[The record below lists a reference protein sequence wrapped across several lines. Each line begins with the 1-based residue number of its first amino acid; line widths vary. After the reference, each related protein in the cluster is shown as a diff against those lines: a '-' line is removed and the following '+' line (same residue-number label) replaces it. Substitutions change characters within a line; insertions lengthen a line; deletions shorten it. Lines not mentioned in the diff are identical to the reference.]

1 MAIIQF
7 QVCFLFSFC
16 SLSVHD
22 TTVKNRHGM
31 VLIHQFGHPCFFS
44 WLCPQIHPC
53 FVRRYTSQCMLD
65 CSSSKVGWHLR
76 EAEVKIKTCGILFRG
91 MHQMLC
97 GIKTPFSIRDLFQ
110 FFPHLFIY
118 FCQIADRRPIES
130 QCLANRDI
138 LFSYFYAIAG
148 YCLHLFS
155 SNKSFL
161 LSGFFLFPFVLRCK
175 QADGYGPVSPPLPGS
190 EIYILLQD
198 PVTILYILYR
208 FHFLKPFFCILY
220 TRQDDTAKNSCKFCP
235 NGTPILKLAVHPF

>member
-1 MAIIQF
+1 MASSGSGSQN
-7 QVCFLFSFC
+7 QNVQ
-16 SLSVHD
+16 D
-22 TTVKNRHGM
+22 
-31 VLIHQFGHPCFFS
+31 FFRS
-44 WLCPQIHPC
+44 
-53 FVRRYTSQCMLD
+53 
-65 CSSSKVGWHLR
+65 
-76 EAEVKIKTCGILFRG
+76 

-130 QCLANRDI
+130 QCLADRDI
-138 LFSYFYAIAG
+138 LFSCFYAIAG

-155 SNKSFL
+155 SNKPFL

-198 PVTILYILYR
+198 PVTFLYILYR
-208 FHFLKPFFCILY
+208 FHFLKPFSVFCTPDKMILQ
-220 TRQDDTAKNSCKFCP
+220 RTAISP
-235 NGTPILKLAVHPF
+235 TI

>member
-1 MAIIQF
+1 
-7 QVCFLFSFC
+7 
-16 SLSVHD
+16 
-22 TTVKNRHGM
+22 
-31 VLIHQFGHPCFFS
+31 
-44 WLCPQIHPC
+44 
-53 FVRRYTSQCMLD
+53 
-65 CSSSKVGWHLR
+65 
-76 EAEVKIKTCGILFRG
+76 

-110 FFPHLFIY
+110 FFPHLLIY

-155 SNKSFL
+155 SNKPFL

-198 PVTILYILYR
+198 PVTFLYILYR

-220 TRQDDTAKNSCKFCP
+220 TRQDDTAKNSYIPYHMKVCFYLYQIYLFHINIISYVSVCVNICSVFCKKICAS
-235 NGTPILKLAVHPF
+235 NSSLEVTRMRRAVIQEIQKRFSLWKSYRFSQLH